1 MTDEPSQRA
10 QWKSTKETIHSKI
23 THVTESNIQQTT
35 IDLFNL
41 NLIRYKGL
49 LIRQIMNQQL
59 SNPDTFS
66 PILSSLL
73 AIINSKIPEIG
84 QLLISRLILQFKK
97 AYISNNRTITRSAM
111 IFLCHL
117 INQYVVSEVLILQII
132 QILLEPTPPN
142 NDTLEIAI
150 EIMKINGGFLFK
162 YSKNAVV
169 MILNRLRD
177 LYQDGKGINAKNMKG
192 IGYILKLGRSDFK
205 NVGIVK
211 KELDLVED
219 DDRETHV
226 VTLDEK
232 VYADD
237 HLNVYRFDEK
247 YNDNENAYNELKQ
260 EILGDADNNEEKL
273 IVDEVKKDTKVT
285 DMGQTELL
293 QYQKTVYLTIMSS
306 MSSDEAVHKLLKL
319 SFDKSRKND
328 TETLADMVIKC
339 CSQEKTYSK
348 YFGVIGEKLISKNH
362 YWHDVF
368 VTLFKHYYSIIE
380 NLETNALRNL
390 GKFFGHLFASDRM
403 ALDKTW
409 NEIKLTEDDTNPAKR
424 ILLKFIFQEMI
435 EELGIQEVK
444 DRLINDNFLKPHI
457 NGIFPVVEPNADD
470 LRFSINFFTAIGLGV
485 LTEEMRDVLDN
496 LSEEDDRGRSRS
508 RSYSRSR
515 SGSSSYSR
523 SRSFSRSSSP
533 RGRQEFR
540 SRNTNESRTP
550 SREALKR
557 KRSSSP
563 IDNTK
568 NDLQSVLQGLK

>member
-1 MTDEPSQRA
+1 
-10 QWKSTKETIHSKI
+10 
-23 THVTESNIQQTT
+23 
-35 IDLFNL
+35 
-41 NLIRYKGL
+41 
-49 LIRQIMNQQL
+49 
-59 SNPDTFS
+59 
-66 PILSSLL
+66 
-73 AIINSKIPEIG
+73 
-84 QLLISRLILQFKK
+84 
-97 AYISNNRTITRSAM
+97 
-111 IFLCHL
+111 
-117 INQYVVSEVLILQII
+117 
-132 QILLEPTPPN
+132 
-142 NDTLEIAI
+142 
-150 EIMKINGGFLFK
+150 
-162 YSKNAVV
+162 
-169 MILNRLRD
+169 
-177 LYQDGKGINAKNMKG
+177 MKG